1 MSKPQTIR
9 ELVAELSAIPDQDQ
23 PVICAYWITEN
34 YEFGSV
40 SGDLLRPTQEQ
51 FAEAIEDLETTA
63 IFDEPSQIIND
74 FVFDVVNSQQPE

>member
-1 MSKPQTIR
+1 MSKPHTIR

-23 PVICAYWITEN
+23 PVIYAYWLAEN
-34 YEFGSV
+34 FEFAFDGLS
-40 SGDLLRPTQEQ
+40 PTKEQ

-74 FVFDVVNSQQPE
+74 FVFDVVSSQAE

>member
-1 MSKPQTIR
+1 MSKSQTIR

-23 PVICAYWITEN
+23 PVICAYWLTEN
-34 YEFGSV
+34 FEFEFGDV
-40 SGDLLRPTQEQ
+40 KPTQEQ

-74 FVFDVVNSQQPE
+74 FVFDVVSSQAE